1 MDANSS
7 PEPSATHPTG
17 AAPPDGHDHA
27 APPRANAVRQFAK
40 RLFNPLVLPITGRFG
55 PYAVVRHVGRTSG
68 RAYQTPVVAF
78 PLDDG
83 FVIPLPYGPE
93 VDWCRN
99 VRAAGE
105 CTILRGGRTGTLV
118 APTIV
123 PRAAALPAFPPLL
136 WPVLRLLGVREFL
149 QLTSQPAG
157 AR

>member
-1 MDANSS
+1 MMRR
-7 PEPSATHPTG
+7 ESAPG
-17 AAPPDGHDHA
+17 QAASV
-27 APPRANAVRQFAK
+27 VRQFAK

-55 PYAVVRHVGRTSG
+55 PYAVVRHVGRRSG
-68 RAYQTPVVAF
+68 RQYATPVVAF
-78 PLDDG
+78 PLGDG

-105 CTILRGGRTGTLV
+105 CTMLRGGRTGTLV

-123 PRAAALPAFPPLL
+123 PHAAALPAFPPPLR
-136 WPVLRLLGVREFL
+136 PILRLLGVREFL
-149 QLTSQPAG
+149 QLTAQAAG